1 MTFLQYHHHQKKE
14 KIMTDRELS
23 KAIKGITPKL
33 VRSLS
38 QGEHYNHNMTHHLY
52 SYTTESIELEDGE
65 SYVVLKDNKT
75 DDEIAVLLLN
85 EDKISY
91 QMLI

>member
-1 MTFLQYHHHQKKE
+1 
-14 KIMTDRELS
+14 MTDRELS
-23 KAIKGITPKL
+23 KAINSITNKY

-52 SYTTESIELEDGE
+52 IYTTTGIEVEDGE
-65 SYVVLKDNKT
+65 SYVVLNNNKT